1 MLVSQLVQDLPV
13 SGAIIDRV
21 FVAIHCHEIQS
32 TQHVIQGT
40 LMQAI
45 SLRLPD
51 PLFFDLMSHVKAT
64 AQTQTE
70 LIREAISDYLKR
82 KAPVRKR
89 SAADLAAKFAGTHD
103 GPSDLSTNP
112 KYLEGL
118 GR

>member
-1 MLVSQLVQDLPV
+1 
-13 SGAIIDRV
+13 
-21 FVAIHCHEIQS
+21 
-32 TQHVIQGT
+32 
-40 LMQAI
+40 MQAI

-51 PLFFDLMSHVKAT
+51 PLFFDLMAQAKAT

-70 LIREAISDYLKR
+70 IVRAALASYLKE
-82 KAPVRKR
+82 KAPPKKKSV
-89 SAADLAAKFAGTHD
+89 ADFVADFAGMHD